1 MEFLRK
7 CLILSETPDK
17 LRRIGLKQLNLL
29 GSGSLYKYNSPK
41 QTFSKKRLNKKIIFD
56 INSPQPKIR
65 SKVKSRSTID
75 NFSSSVSL
83 TKDTKLSPLNAKNM
97 QNYKQNFFKKT
108 LLISNN
114 MNIYTPNIKGFQ
126 RREKN
131 DLYKIK
137 DRNSSTVKLLKNSF
151 SISKMTNS
159 KSALSFNFNLDKMPD
174 SIKSRGINLIKS
186 IENASINKNKELLEN
201 NKLYDNEKIM
211 FKNKFIR
218 KKIDENRQN
227 ILYKSRKKYPFVKS
241 SEVINI
247 KESNIIPE
255 SINKI
260 NKKEQTILLNES
272 KGVFQ
277 HPINIIKKGR
287 FSKKF
292 ENPWNYSLEP
302 EKKPSFEIKEIPLGE
317 YILNYEEN
325 KKENKKKDKK
335 YDRKELFFKIKK
347 VLLQIKLID
356 KNLKIPFS
364 QIIKSYK
371 IPNSFINFDRTHLL
385 NYYIKIGDFSQAKYI
400 ISIDQDIV
408 IGLDHFGMTPLHY
421 AAKYNFYQIIPQLM
435 EYGAYVDAKNAFGIT
450 PLFLCIQRNFY
461 ESIILLI
468 LFMANPFINLEK
480 NRRLI
485 ENGSRKLEFYTKNIC
500 KRVKE
505 IYFRNIYGGA
515 KNLYESIQ
523 SDILKFVKNECQ
535 DFLETDCY
543 NLIKLIFRLD

>member
-1 MEFLRK
+1 MDFLRK
-7 CLILSETPDK
+7 SLILSEASDK
-17 LRRIGLKQLNLL
+17 LRRIGLRQLNLL
-29 GSGSLYKYNSPK
+29 GGGSLYKYNSPK
-41 QTFSKKRLNKKIIFD
+41 QTFTKKRLNKKIIFD
-56 INSPQPKIR
+56 INSPKPLIK
-65 SKVKSRSTID
+65 SKFNSRSTID

-83 TKDTKLSPLNAKNM
+83 TKDTKLSPLNAKTM
-97 QNYKQNFFKKT
+97 KNYKQDFFKKT

-137 DRNSSTVKLLKNSF
+137 DRNNSTVKLLKNAF
-151 SISKMTNS
+151 TNSKMTNT

-186 IENASINKNKELLEN
+186 IENANINKNKELMEN
-201 NKLYDNEKIM
+201 NKLIDNEKNM
-211 FKNKFIR
+211 FKNKLIR

-227 ILYKSRKKYPFVKS
+227 ILYKYRKQYPFVKA

-260 NKKEQTILLNES
+260 NKKERTILLNES

-292 ENPWNYSLEP
+292 ENPWNNSLEP
-302 EKKPSFEIKEIPLGE
+302 EKKSSFEIKEIPLGE
-317 YILNYEEN
+317 YILNYN
-325 KKENKKKDKK
+325 GIKKENNKKNKK
-335 YDRKELFFKIKK
+335 YDRNELFYKIKK
-347 VLLQIKLID
+347 VLFQIKLIVN
-356 KNLKIPFS
+356 NLKIPFS
-364 QIIKSYK
+364 EIVRSYK
-371 IPNSFINFDRTHLL
+371 IPNSFINYDRTHLL
-385 NYYIKIGDFSQAKYI
+385 NYYIKIGDFAQASNL
-400 ISIDQDIV
+400 ISVDQDIV
-408 IGLDHFGMTPLHY
+408 IGLDQFGMTPLHY
-421 AAKYNFYQIIPQLM
+421 AAKYNFYQIIPQLIQ
-435 EYGAYVDAKNAFGIT
+435 YGAFVDAKNTFGTT

-461 ESIILLI
+461 ESIIMLL
-468 LFMANPFINLEK
+468 LYMADPFINIEK
-480 NRRLI
+480 NRSLI
-485 ENGSRKLEFYTKNIC
+485 ENGIRKLEFYTKNIC

-505 IYFRNIYGGA
+505 IYFQNIFGGA

-523 SDILKFVKNECQ
+523 SDIFKFVKNECQ

-543 NLIKLIFRLD
+543 NLIKTNFKID